1 MRKYKPGRAMP
12 YQAEYDAGAHATA
25 TDACPYSTLTI
36 GQRCAWL
43 AGRNDA
49 AAGYAHERNEG
60 ATQ

>member
-12 YQAEYDAGAHATA
+12 YQAEYDAGFKAHANTK
-25 TDACPYSTLTI
+25 CPHSTLSI

-49 AAGYAHERNEG
+49 AAGYAHERTGE
-60 ATQ
+60 TQ